1 MPSQVFKVED
11 DSVEAK
17 ARAKKK
23 AQEYAGILSTEETK
37 APLASPPTLAPV
49 TSCSTKGAP
58 SKGSVEDVTML
69 ELAAAAE
76 VPKKETATPAKP
88 QGSSSALVLAMP
100 DDSKDVTP
108 SSATAVIPTEGN
120 SLVVPSPPDPKR
132 TTSSNAIV
140 SSECATTPQKTSSD
154 DATVS
159 KTKST
164 KKRAST
170 ILHTPD
176 PPKKPRP
183 EGCGGKTQ
191 RAESCIICERPRT
204 KDQRGSACPTCLN
217 RMRAHN
223 TRSIQAVLSNS
234 NLHEEIKG
242 ESLKEKPFRVTQ
254 PEEMQKTLAKLEKL
268 SSVLDGLKNQMA
280 G

>member
-1 MPSQVFKVED
+1 MPSQAFKVED

-37 APLASPPTLAPV
+37 AALASTPTLAEV
-49 TSCSTKGAP
+49 TSCTTKGAP
-58 SKGSVEDVTML
+58 SQGLVEDVTML
-69 ELAAAAE
+69 ELATAFE
-76 VPKKETATPAKP
+76 VPKKVTATPAKP
-88 QGSSSALVLAMP
+88 QGSALVLAVT
-100 DDSKDVTP
+100 DESKDVTS
-108 SSATAVIPTEGN
+108 SSATAVVPTQGN
-120 SLVVPSPPDPKR
+120 SLVVPSPPDPKGGP
-132 TTSSNAIV
+132 SSNAIV
-140 SSECATTPQKTSSD
+140 SSECATTPQKTPID
-154 DATVS
+154 DAKIC
-159 KTKST
+159 KTKSE
-164 KKRAST
+164 KRRASN

-183 EGCGGKTQ
+183 QGCGGKTQ

-217 RMRAHN
+217 KMRAHN

-242 ESLKEKPFRVTQ
+242 ESLKEKPCRATQ
-254 PEEMQKTLAKLEKL
+254 PEEMQKTLSKLEKL
-268 SSVLDGLKNQMA
+268 SSVLESLQNQMVR
-280 G
+280 